1 MTPYM
6 LRQLWTVVDQT
17 QTNLL
22 LTLDEST
29 LSTSLIRQLSENYLL
44 SSQEADAFDHYIRSK
59 MPLIRDL
66 AQAR

>member
-1 MTPYM
+1 MTPSM

-22 LTLDEST
+22 LTLDES
-29 LSTSLIRQLSENYLL
+29 SL
-44 SSQEADAFDHYIRSK
+44 SSCLIHQIKETQSLSAQETDTFAHYIRSK
-59 MPLIRDL
+59 VPLIRDL

>member
-22 LTLDEST
+22 LTLDESS
-29 LSTSLIRQLSENYLL
+29 LSRWLIRQLSMDRSL
-44 SSQEADAFDHYIRSK
+44 STQETDTFEHYIRSK
-59 MPLIRDL
+59 IPLIRDL
-66 AQAR
+66 AQTR